1 LDSIKALPGE
11 ENDMF
16 GKTKLVAIAAALAAG
31 VMVSTAASAERLRV
45 AGNFPLDHS
54 VSRAMEVFKEKVEE
68 RSKGE
73 IRVDLFPAMQLGG
86 ATENVDQVRS
96 GTIFAVFTSIAYFTR
111 TVPEYEAVS
120 LPFLFDSREQ
130 AFKVMD
136 GEVGDI
142 FDAKM
147 AELGFVN
154 LGYGELGFRHVTNNL
169 RPIKSVDDFKGM
181 RIRLQPN
188 EVHLAT
194 FRALGANPQSM
205 DVSELYSALQQGVL
219 DAQENPYNIIAS
231 RRFNEVQK
239 HLSDSGHFYDFINVA
254 ANKRKYERLSD
265 AHRKIVDEAMAEAM
279 MWQRKQAAAE
289 EAEWREK
296 LIAAGMEFTPLTDE
310 ARDGLRR
317 ATASVVDDLKK
328 RVDPAVID
336 LVLKEAQAAK

>member
-1 LDSIKALPGE
+1 
-11 ENDMF
+11 MF
-16 GKTKLVAIAAALAAG
+16 GKLRLVAAASALAAG
-31 VMVSTAASAERLRV
+31 MLFGSTVQAVERLRV
-45 AGNFPLDHS
+45 AGNFPADHS
-54 VSRAMEVFKEKVEE
+54 VSRAMELFKERVEE
-68 RSKGE
+68 KSNGD

-120 LPFLFDSREQ
+120 LPFLFDSRDQ

-136 GEVGDI
+136 GKVGEI

-147 AELGFVN
+147 GELGFVN

-169 RPIKSVDDFKGM
+169 RPITSVEDFRGM

-188 EVHLAT
+188 EVHLQT
-194 FRALGANPQSM
+194 FRALGANPISM

-219 DAQENPYNIIAS
+219 DGQENPYNIIAS

-239 HLSDSGHFYDFINVA
+239 HLSDSGHFYDFINAV
-254 ANKRKYERLSD
+254 ANKRLYERLSD
-265 AHRKIVDEAMAEAM
+265 AHRAIVDDAMKEAME
-279 MWQRKQAAAE
+279 WQRKTAAE
-289 EAEWREK
+289 EEMDWRNK
-296 LIAAGMEFTPLTDE
+296 LIESGMTFTPISAETRAALRE
-310 ARDGLRR
+310 A
-317 ATASVVDDLKK
+317 TSSVVESLKQ

-336 LVLKEAQAAK
+336 LVLEGAKAGQ

>member
-1 LDSIKALPGE
+1 
-11 ENDMF
+11 MF

-31 VMVSTAASAERLRV
+31 MVVSTAASAAERLRV

-68 RSKGE
+68 RSKGD

-169 RPIKSVDDFKGM
+169 RPITSVEDFKGM

-239 HLSDSGHFYDFINVA
+239 HLSDTGHFYDFINVA

-296 LIAAGMEFTPLTDE
+296 LIAEGMEFTPLSDE
-310 ARDGLRR
+310 ARDALRG
-317 ATASVVDDLKK
+317 ATASVVEELKK

>member
-1 LDSIKALPGE
+1 
-11 ENDMF
+11 MF
-16 GKTKLVAIAAALAAG
+16 GKTRLLAIAAALAAG
-31 VMVSTAASAERLRV
+31 VVMSSVAQAEERLRV

-54 VSRAMEVFKEKVEE
+54 VSRAMEMFKEKVEKD
-68 RSKGE
+68 SKGD

-120 LPFLFDSREQ
+120 LPFLFDSRDQ

-136 GEVGDI
+136 GKAGEI

-147 AELGFVN
+147 AGLGFVN
-154 LGYGELGFRHVTNNL
+154 LGYGELGFRHATNNL
-169 RPIKSVDDFKGM
+169 RPITSVADFKGM

-194 FRALGANPQSM
+194 FRALGANPISM

-219 DAQENPYNIIAS
+219 DGQENPYNIIAS

-254 ANKRKYERLSD
+254 ANKRRYERLSTEHRAIID
-265 AHRKIVDEAMAEAM
+265 AAMKEALE
-279 MWQRKQAAAE
+279 WQRKTAAE
-289 EAEWREK
+289 EEMEWRNK
-296 LIAAGMEFTPLTDE
+296 LVASGMIFTPISQET
-310 ARDGLRR
+310 RDALRQ
-317 ATASVVDDLKK
+317 ATASIVEDLKK

-336 LVLKEAQAAK
+336 LVLQEAKAAK

>member
-1 LDSIKALPGE
+1 
-11 ENDMF
+11 MF

-31 VMVSTAASAERLRV
+31 VMVSTAASAAERLRV
-45 AGNFPLDHS
+45 AGNFPVDHS
-54 VSRAMEVFKEKVEE
+54 VSRAMEVFKEKVEKD
-68 RSKGE
+68 SKGE

-136 GEVGDI
+136 GPVGKL
-142 FDAKM
+142 FDEKM
-147 AELGFVN
+147 AKLGFVN

-169 RPIKSVDDFKGM
+169 RPITSVADFKGM

-239 HLSDSGHFYDFINVA
+239 HLSDTGHFYDFINVA
-254 ANKRKYERLSD
+254 ANKRRYERLS
-265 AHRKIVDEAMAEAM
+265 AEHRKIIDEAIAEAM
-279 MWQRKQAAAE
+279 QWQRQQAAAE
-289 EAEWREK
+289 EAEWRQK
-296 LIAAGMEFTPLTDE
+296 LIDSGMTFTSIDAKT
-310 ARDGLRR
+310 RDDLRK
-317 ATASVVDDLKK
+317 ATASIVEDLKK